1 MAEMMDADR
10 GYYRNGKITVEQ
22 AADGMF
28 LVQRPSVR
36 PRKGSSN
43 GRMAFPGESET
54 LYETA
59 VFDDAVSHARD
70 LARAG

>member
-1 MAEMMDADR
+1 MSEKMDAER
-10 GYYRNGKITVEQ
+10 GFYRNGKITVEQ
-22 AADGMF
+22 ADDGMF

-43 GRMAFPGESET
+43 GRMAYPGDPET

-70 LARAG
+70 LARAS